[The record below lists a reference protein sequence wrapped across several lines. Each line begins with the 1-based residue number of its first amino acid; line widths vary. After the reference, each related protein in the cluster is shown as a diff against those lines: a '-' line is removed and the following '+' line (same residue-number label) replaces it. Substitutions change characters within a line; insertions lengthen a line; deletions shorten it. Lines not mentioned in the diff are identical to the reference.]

1 MMPNPANEW
10 KGSGNKSV
18 EVLQLN
24 TENTSA
30 WKIIWYNQYF
40 TKTIVKD
47 FNKKQKSSCSQRKIQ
62 YITNPMQVTLKVKS
76 QVFQTWALNVSL
88 LDVYLWVDPN
98 IQKNLIPTHIH
109 FSEGKISWHF
119 QTKKKKKI

>member
-30 WKIIWYNQYF
+30 WKII
-40 TKTIVKD
+40 
-47 FNKKQKSSCSQRKIQ
+47 
-62 YITNPMQVTLKVKS
+62 
-76 QVFQTWALNVSL
+76 
-88 LDVYLWVDPN
+88 
-98 IQKNLIPTHIH
+98 
-109 FSEGKISWHF
+109 
-119 QTKKKKKI
+119 